1 MSVSGDTITG
11 TLNALDDWLWD
22 PFSFEHGT
30 IGESPY
36 HFIVLDFSENDY
48 SDLESVTILYDDISY
63 DLLAD
68 TDKIM
73 VFEVK
78 DSDDFMIITQELD
91 GETLEQ
97 ILDLSGLVLA
107 SE

>member
-1 MSVSGDTITG
+1 MK
-11 TLNALDDWLWD
+11 ALDDWLWD

-36 HFIVLDFSENDY
+36 HFVVLDFSENDY
-48 SDLESVTILYDDISY
+48 SNLESVTILYDDISY

-78 DSDDFMIITQELD
+78 DNDDFMIITQKL
-91 GETLEQ
+91 GEKTLEQ